1 MDSRSG
7 VTYSALV
14 SASLDEN
21 RPAALVAFSVV
32 GSGAGPAL
40 DATSRAIGAAVG
52 LHQGRIVRSGAPE
65 ESRIAD
71 FREAGRAFAFALEAL
86 RMAALWLN
94 HPLPLL
100 DMAERL
106 SVPQR
111 NVFSFYTACAALGLA
126 GPARRA
132 ADTLIDAPEL
142 TPSTMQS
149 LIARLTG
156 RLGLGPVAES
166 AT

>member
-1 MDSRSG
+1 
-7 VTYSALV
+7 
-14 SASLDEN
+14 
-21 RPAALVAFSVV
+21 
-32 GSGAGPAL
+32 
-40 DATSRAIGAAVG
+40 
-52 LHQGRIVRSGAPE
+52 
-65 ESRIAD
+65 
-71 FREAGRAFAFALEAL
+71 
-86 RMAALWLN
+86 MAALWLN